1 MTISNMFNYDGML
14 VDSLISIIMETL
26 HVLIFV
32 VFLLLSIAFTTLV
45 ERKVLGSTQRRRGP
59 NAVGYLGLLQ
69 PFSDGLKLFIKE
81 HLIPRDADQLVYFLA
96 PVFTFFCSLKIWTSF
111 PWDNNDF
118 PAASWNGII
127 YLLIIMSLGAYG
139 IIFAGWSSNSKY
151 AFLGGLRSTAQ
162 MISYEVGLSFLFL
175 GVCLLT
181 QSVDLVDIVNIQ
193 SSVWFVF
200 PLFPVWILFVVCA
213 LAETNRAPFDLPEAE
228 AELVAG
234 YNVEYSGIPFALF
247 FLGEYSNIIAMSG
260 LSSLLFWG
268 GWLSPVEFLS
278 WIPGSIWFAL
288 KTSLHVFLFIWVRAT
303 FPRYRYDQLMSLGWK
318 TLFPVIAIFLF
329 LLAILFLYVTGLVS
343 WYEI

>member
-1 MTISNMFNYDGML
+1 MWKQIVEQEGML
-14 VDSLISIIMETL
+14 VSVIIESL
-26 HVLIFV
+26 HVLIFIL
-32 VFLLLSIAFTTLV
+32 FLLLSIAFTTLV

-69 PFSDGLKLFIKE
+69 PFADGLKLFIKE
-81 HLIPRDADQLVYFLA
+81 HLIPRDADQLVYFVA
-96 PVFTFFCSLKIWTSF
+96 PVFTFFCSLKIWTAF
-111 PWDNNDF
+111 PWNEHDL
-118 PAASWNGII
+118 PAASWNGLI

-139 IIFAGWSSNSKY
+139 IIFAGWASNSKY

-175 GVCLLT
+175 AICLLT
-181 QSVDLVDIVNIQ
+181 QSVDLVDIVKIQ
-193 SSVWFVF
+193 ENVWFVL
-200 PLFPVWILFVVCA
+200 PLFPIWVLFIICT

-260 LSSLLFWG
+260 LSSILFWG
-268 GWLSPVEFLS
+268 GWLSPVE
-278 WIPGSIWFAL
+278 WIPGSISFAF

-318 TLFPVIAIFLF
+318 TLFPVIAIGLF
-329 LLAILFLYVTGLVS
+329 VIAVLFLYVTGLVA
-343 WYEI
+343 WYEV